1 MSKENKTSKKD
12 VICSILMLLWFF
24 GSISYMLY
32 VSSSDK
38 NGMPKLLICFG
49 QVFAVMG
56 LVAMVS
62 CIKAR
67 QKMAVGMSSA
77 FVLIG
82 LGIMAG
88 GISNLVNDADIQST
102 MMTIMQ
108 YLIPIVF
115 FIIGLSLMS
124 RPIHQYYAVKTKYT
138 DKVRVE
144 CIHVN
149 SHLSHSSRQ
158 RMYTPV
164 WRGWYHGEYQIF
176 TCNEFS
182 SRKYVVGQ
190 SEEILVNPENASEYM
205 DSEKRMSC
213 YVIFG
218 IGIVFFFIGCFIL
231 YMFIS

>member
-24 GSISYMLY
+24 SSISYMLY

-67 QKMAVGMSSA
+67 QKMAAGMSSA
-77 FVLIG
+77 FLLIG

-88 GISNLVNDADIQST
+88 GISNLVDNADIQST
-102 MMTIMQ
+102 MMAIMQ

-115 FIIGLSLMS
+115 FIISVSLMS
-124 RPIHQYYAVKTKYT
+124 RPIYQYYAVKTKDT

-144 CIHVN
+144 CIRVN

-164 WRGWYHGEYQIF
+164 WRGWYHGKYQIF

-182 SRKYVVGQ
+182 SRKYTVGQ
-190 SEEILVNPENASEYM
+190 SEEILVNPENVSEYM
-205 DSEKRMSC
+205 DSEKRLSC

-218 IGIVFFFIGCFIL
+218 IGIVFLCIGCFAL
-231 YMFIS
+231 YMVIS

>member
-12 VICSILMLLWFF
+12 VICSIVMLLWFF
-24 GSISYMLY
+24 GSIGYMLY
-32 VSSSDK
+32 VSSCDK

-49 QVFAVMG
+49 HVFAVMG

-88 GISNLVNDADIQST
+88 GISNLVNNADIQST
-102 MMTIMQ
+102 MMAIMQ

-115 FIIGLSLMS
+115 FITGLSLMS
-124 RPIHQYYAVKTKYT
+124 CPIYQYYVVKTRYT
-138 DKVRVE
+138 DKVHVE
-144 CIHVN
+144 CIRVN
-149 SHLSHSSRQ
+149 SHLSDSSGQ

-164 WRGWYHGEYQIF
+164 WLGWYHGEYQIF

-182 SRKYVVGQ
+182 SRKYTVGQ

-205 DSEKRMSC
+205 DSEKRLSC

-218 IGIVFFFIGCFIL
+218 IGIVFLCIGCFTL

>member
-67 QKMAVGMSSA
+67 QKMAAGMSSA
-77 FVLIG
+77 FLLIG

-88 GISNLVNDADIQST
+88 GISNLVDNADIQST

-124 RPIHQYYAVKTKYT
+124 RPIYQYYAVKTKYT

-144 CIHVN
+144 CIRVN

-158 RMYTPV
+158 CMYTPV

-182 SRKYVVGQ
+182 SRKYTVGQ
-190 SEEILVNPENASEYM
+190 SEEILVNPENVSEYM

-218 IGIVFFFIGCFIL
+218 IGIVFFCIGCFVF
-231 YMFIS
+231 YMVIS

>member
-12 VICSILMLLWFF
+12 VICSIVMLLWFF
-24 GSISYMLY
+24 GSICYMLY
-32 VSSSDK
+32 VPSCDK

-62 CIKAR
+62 CIKVK
-67 QKMAVGMSSA
+67 QKMAAGMSSA
-77 FVLIG
+77 FLLIG

-88 GISNLVNDADIQST
+88 GISNLIDNDDIQST
-102 MMTIMQ
+102 MQAIMQ

-124 RPIHQYYAVKTKYT
+124 RSIHQYYAVKTKYT

-144 CIHVN
+144 CIRVN
-149 SHLSHSSRQ
+149 SHLSHSSGQ

-164 WRGWYHGEYQIF
+164 WRGWYHGKYQIF
-176 TCNEFS
+176 ICNEFS

-190 SEEILVNPENASEYM
+190 SEEILVNPENVSEYM

-218 IGIVFFFIGCFIL
+218 IGIVFFVIGCFTL
-231 YMFIS
+231 YTFIS

>member
-12 VICSILMLLWFF
+12 VICSIVMLLWFF

-67 QKMAVGMSSA
+67 QKMAAGMSSA
-77 FVLIG
+77 FLLIG

-88 GISNLVNDADIQST
+88 GISNLVDNADIQST
-102 MMTIMQ
+102 MMAIMQ

-115 FIIGLSLMS
+115 FIISVSLMS
-124 RPIHQYYAVKTKYT
+124 CPIYQYYAVKTKYT

-144 CIHVN
+144 CIRVN

-176 TCNEFS
+176 ACNEFS
-182 SRKYVVGQ
+182 SRKYMVGQ
-190 SEEILVNPENASEYM
+190 SEEILVNPENVSEYM
-205 DSEKRMSC
+205 DSEKRLSC

-218 IGIVFFFIGCFIL
+218 IGIVFFCIGCFAL
-231 YMFIS
+231 YMVIS